1 MNTTTAIE
9 SETKSTKTTAK
20 TQRSQKE
27 RVKVSREAL
36 EIFENDDWL
45 KIPENVKN
53 RFLDEG
59 YGLMWIRIMLQG
71 QDDFQNIGRK
81 QREGW
86 EFVQA
91 DECPEMAS
99 GFRVLD
105 KGRLAGCIV
114 RGDVALARQPIE
126 YGNARRQAMTKRVND
141 LEEAVN
147 ARLHGDRPD
156 RRAPITDS
164 SKTTVSKGKAA
175 NFDT

>member
-1 MNTTTAIE
+1 MNTIATE
-9 SETKSTKTTAK
+9 SETKSTKTTNK
-20 TQRSQKE
+20 TQRSQTE
-27 RVKVSREAL
+27 RAKVSREAL

-45 KIPENVKN
+45 KIPSDVEN
-53 RFLDEG
+53 RFQEQG
-59 YGLMWIRIMLQG
+59 YGLMWVRIMLQG

-81 QREGW
+81 EREGW

>member
-1 MNTTTAIE
+1 MNTIATE
-9 SETKSTKTTAK
+9 SETKSTKTTNK
-20 TQRSQKE
+20 TQRSQTE
-27 RVKVSREAL
+27 RAKVSREAL

-45 KIPENVKN
+45 KIPSDVEN
-53 RFLDEG
+53 RFQEQG
-59 YGLMWIRIMLQG
+59 YGLMWVRIMLQG

-147 ARLHGDRPD
+147 ARLHGDRPV